1 MAKVSVI
8 ERNKKRQR
16 VVMRWQKRRTE
27 LKAIIKSAAS
37 APEQVEEAIEN
48 LKKLPRNASPCRLR
62 NRCALTG
69 RGKGYY
75 RKFGLGRNKLRE
87 YAMAGDIPGLVKS
100 SW

>member
-1 MAKVSVI
+1 MAKVSVV

-16 VVMRWQKRRTE
+16 VVAKWQKRRIE
-27 LKAIIKSAAS
+27 LKAIIKSAS
-37 APEQVEEAIEN
+37 STPEQVAEAVEN

-75 RKFGLGRNKLRE
+75 RKFGLSRNKLRE
-87 YAMAGDIPGLVKS
+87 YAMAGDIPGLIKS